1 MTGKRIIT
9 ILMVA
14 VLVVSVLAGCGK
26 SGSKEGN
33 TQTDQNTEN
42 KLEVHIGDQPSFF
55 ILKLADS
62 LGYFDE
68 EFKDTGVKIVV
79 DNFVNQGPAVVEAM
93 ASKDLDLGLIGALPL
108 ISADANN
115 DHFVAI
121 STVNYS
127 ENGFKL
133 FAGKNTGI
141 SSVKDFKGK
150 KVTVKFS
157 TNEHQMLLDLLNQA
171 GLSTDD
177 VEIVNM
183 NASEGLAALI
193 SGDADGALLKGND
206 VKTAEDAGATVIADN
221 SKTGTIS
228 NYLVGREDFVKE
240 HPEVVTGVLK
250 ALEKTKQWID
260 NNEEAAIQKYSEI
273 TGVDYDTAK
282 VSFESRDRSITIDA
296 DKFTDTIQ
304 QSLDFSKKQQLIDN
318 SSLTVEDII
327 DTSYF
332 EKSGVQE

>member
-1 MTGKRIIT
+1 MTGKKMIT
-9 ILMVA
+9 MILAA
-14 VLVVSVLAGCGK
+14 VLLISGLAGCGTANANK
-26 SGSKEGN
+26 GDS
-33 TQTDQNTEN
+33 QTEQNADQQ
-42 KLEVHIGDQPSFF
+42 LEVHIGDQPSFF

-68 EFKDTGVKIVV
+68 EFQDTGVKIVV

-108 ISADANN
+108 VSADANN

-127 ENGFKL
+127 TDGFKL
-133 FAGKNTGI
+133 FAGKDTGI

-150 KVTVKFS
+150 RVTVKFS
-157 TNEHQMLLDLLNQA
+157 TNEHQMLLDLLDQA

-183 NASEGLAALI
+183 SAADGLAALI
-193 SGDADGALLKGND
+193 SGDADGAVLKGND
-206 VKTAEDAGATVIADN
+206 VKAAQDAGAEVVADN
-221 SKTGTIS
+221 SQTGTIS

-260 NNEEAAIQKYSEI
+260 ANEEEAVQKYSEI
-273 TGVDYDTAK
+273 TGTDYDTAK

-304 QSLDFSKKQQLIDN
+304 QSLDFSKEQNLIDN
-318 SSLTVEDII
+318 KDLTLDDII

-332 EKSGVQE
+332 ENSGVQE